1 MVVRLP
7 RIVAASPEC
16 SAEPSARIDMLTK
29 TRLYGLVV
37 ALAAASYGL
46 LAYFYHNANG
56 SISAQVCPINLA
68 TGIPC
73 PSCGTARSIVHIM
86 EGNLHG
92 AMLTNP
98 LGFFAVVL
106 LIALP
111 LWIAVDLVRKRD
123 SLYRSYVHAEAWL
136 IRHKWVVVL
145 LVVLILANWIWN
157 ITKGL

>member
-16 SAEPSARIDMLTK
+16 SAEPSARNDMLTK

-46 LAYFYHNANG
+46 LALFYHNANG
-56 SISAQVCPINLA
+56 SISAQVCPINRV

-92 AMLTNP
+92 AILTNP
-98 LGFFAVVL
+98 LGYFAAFL

-111 LWIAVDLVRKRD
+111 VWVALDLVRKRE
-123 SLYRSYVHAEAWL
+123 SLYRNYRIAEAWL
-136 IRHKWVVVL
+136 KQHKWVAAL